1 MTNVKDAIAKQIE
14 DISDESI
21 LIEIHQLIQNI
32 SFSGKTYKL
41 NADQKASIEEGLKDY
56 EAGRFYT
63 TDEVFND
70 LIDE

>member
-1 MTNVKDAIAKQIE
+1 MVNVKEAIVKQIE

-21 LIEIHQLIQNI
+21 LVEIHQLIQNI
-32 SFSGKTYKL
+32 SFSRKIYIL
-41 NADQKASIEEGLKDY
+41 NPEQKASIEEGMKDY

-63 TDEVFND
+63 TDELFDD